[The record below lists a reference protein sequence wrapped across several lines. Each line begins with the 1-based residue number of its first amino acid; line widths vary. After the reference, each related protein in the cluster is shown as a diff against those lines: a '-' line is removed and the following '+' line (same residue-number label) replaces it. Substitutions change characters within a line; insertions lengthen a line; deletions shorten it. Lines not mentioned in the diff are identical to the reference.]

1 MNESEILVIL
11 DCQVTAKVADLS
23 EWRPV
28 RWEGG
33 RLYYETTKIFN
44 ELRAYSIEYQIIYL
58 EKLLNSEFTVQDNL
72 PGEAPDIT
80 LNLKNW
86 LVKKISQLK
95 IRLIQNSKEL
105 DNKDVVT
112 IELAGLD
119 FNQIILDTLQS
130 RIEEI
135 LKGLKAK
142 TPLSVIFLSG
152 SVLEGILLGK
162 AKKYPKVFNE
172 TNCSPKLV
180 SGKVKI
186 LSQWTLND
194 FINSAYE
201 IGLINEDLKKFSHVL
216 RDFRN
221 YIHPF
226 EQINSGFNPSMDT
239 AELCWQVL
247 QMAVSQIKENRNI
260 LTEKGKFVQI

>member
-1 MNESEILVIL
+1 MNKSEIFDIL
-11 DCQVTAKVADLS
+11 DSQVKAKVAELN

-33 RLYYETTKIFN
+33 RLYYETIKIVN
-44 ELRAYSIEYQIIYL
+44 EIQTYSIEYKIIYL

-72 PGEAPDIT
+72 PDEAPDIT

-95 IRLIQNSKEL
+95 INSLHNNKEIE
-105 DNKDVVT
+105 NKSPVP
-112 IELAGLD
+112 IELVALNFD
-119 FNQIILDTLQS
+119 KIILDTLQS

-135 LKGLKAK
+135 IKGIKANA
-142 TPLSVIFLSG
+142 PLSVIFLSG
-152 SVLEGILLGK
+152 STLEGILLGK
-162 AKKYPKVFNE
+162 AKKYPKIFNL
-172 TNCSPKLV
+172 TKCSPKQD

-194 FINSAYE
+194 LINSAYE

-239 AELCWQVL
+239 AKICWQVL
-247 QMAVSQIKENRNI
+247 RMAV
-260 LTEKGKFVQI
+260 VQIIENQNLLEEKASA